1 MYIYV
6 IQYYIY
12 IYIIN
17 GDAGRMIAA
26 EEEWLNNKPL
36 DISNIFR
43 YSDSYFVNQRILG
56 CQFPSCTHSEDG
68 CSTKMGIEQTTQP
81 HFDHMAKSW
90 NWSKSWNHV
99 AHPDLSVTFSH
110 SFWKRQVLSSTR
122 KQMPEV
128 QQSFTQ
134 YMTMLAWS
142 PNILLNAGKTVINYL
157 NIQLSKMKSR
167 AGKRQREEKD
177 QKKRRVAIHCVFPMI
192 CGSGGSKSRLAKA
205 AGAARGEMKNCT
217 PLWREAHF
225 QVKMFKALGVRT
237 TFGTWDVQKG
247 PRLT

>member
-1 MYIYV
+1 MLYNI
-6 IQYYIY
+6 

-81 HFDHMAKSW
+81 HFDHLAKSW
-90 NWSKSWNHV
+90 KWSKSWNHV

-142 PNILLNAGKTVINYL
+142 PNILLNAEKTVINYL
-157 NIQLSKMKSR
+157 NIQLSK
-167 AGKRQREEKD
+167 E
-177 QKKRRVAIHCVFPMI
+177 V
-192 CGSGGSKSRLAKA
+192 
-205 AGAARGEMKNCT
+205 
-217 PLWREAHF
+217 
-225 QVKMFKALGVRT
+225 
-237 TFGTWDVQKG
+237 
-247 PRLT
+247 

>member
-1 MYIYV
+1 
-6 IQYYIY
+6 
-12 IYIIN
+12 
-17 GDAGRMIAA
+17 MIAA
-26 EEEWLNNKPL
+26 EEEWLNNKPS

-68 CSTKMGIEQTTQP
+68 CLTKMGIEQTTQP

-90 NWSKSWNHV
+90 KWSKSWNHV

-142 PNILLNAGKTVINYL
+142 PNILLNAEKNSYKLSQHSVIEGSL
-157 NIQLSKMKSR
+157 EVKLPTIWTDEKQSR
-167 AGKRQREEKD
+167 REE
-177 QKKRRVAIHCVFPMI
+177 
-192 CGSGGSKSRLAKA
+192 
-205 AGAARGEMKNCT
+205 
-217 PLWREAHF
+217 
-225 QVKMFKALGVRT
+225 
-237 TFGTWDVQKG
+237 
-247 PRLT
+247 